1 MAARMQN
8 LPRRRR
14 KASGARAVWLRA
26 SRQPSAQRIWRQTGF
41 RQSGLRQ
48 PGTGAA
54 SSSCRPAGG
63 LSRQGQGS
71 PPMPQARSARSSLV
85 CPYSLP
91 SPFPLPAQPA
101 GLASFSWGRR
111 SARAL
116 PRGRPWTCPRPS
128 LSGKSKASACPCQAP
143 VLALLALEL
152 GRGSRPWPSQA
163 SAAVPTGLSLS
174 PGALSDRFRLPCR
187 QRRPSHVQPLGGLPD
202 RALRACQA
210 QLPDLPDRCRGAC
223 RATL

>member
-1 MAARMQN
+1 MATRMQN

-14 KASGARAVWLRA
+14 KASWARSVWLRS
-26 SRQPSAQRIWRQTGF
+26 SRQPSAPGDLAAAWTPAAWRRCSLVVLPACRGPVAARTGK
-41 RQSGLRQ
+41 
-48 PGTGAA
+48 PADA
-54 SSSCRPAGG
+54 SSTICAFVPG
-63 LSRQGQGS
+63 LSIV
-71 PPMPQARSARSSLV
+71 PAFSL
-85 CPYSLP
+85 
-91 SPFPLPAQPA
+91 FLPAQPA

-116 PRGRPWTCPRPS
+116 PRGRPWTCPGPS

-174 PGALSDRFRLPCR
+174 PGALSGRFRLPCR
-187 QRRPSHVQPLGGLPD
+187 QRRPSHVQSLEGWQPKIRKLFYLHIGARLNE
-202 RALRACQA
+202 CQ
-210 QLPDLPDRCRGAC
+210 QSEII
-223 RATL
+223 